1 MELKAPSVLICC
13 GNAPNQK
20 ALANKVV
27 EKFNVVGIVIDEHK
41 RTAAK
46 KNKKILFSILFER
59 IRFYKIY
66 AAWKKMLAYY
76 NIKFPHWPA
85 IQLLRVPSINDEEA
99 LIFIKSIQ
107 PDLIVVSGT
116 GMIREPLISLRLP
129 IGIIN
134 LHTGLSPYVKGGPNC
149 TNWCIA
155 NNEWHLI
162 GNTVMWLNA
171 GIDTGN
177 IITTETINIKNE
189 PRLAAAHLSVMEHA
203 HSLYI
208 RAISYLLYA
217 DLPYQS
223 VPQLT
228 LGEGKLYLTKMWTK
242 QKRKLLLK
250 NWARRKRIKI
260 MQEIK
265 TISLPDNYNNN
276 A

>member
-1 MELKAPSVLICC
+1 MEIKTPSILICC

-20 ALANKVV
+20 GLANKIAG
-27 EKFNVVGIVIDEHK
+27 EFNVAGIIIDEHK
-41 RTAAK
+41 RTPAK
-46 KNKKILFSILFER
+46 SSKKKLFTVLVDR
-59 IRFYKIY
+59 LRFYTIY

-76 NIKFPHWPA
+76 NSKFSNWPDV
-85 IQLLRVPSINDEEA
+85 QTLRVPSINDEDA
-99 LIFIKSIQ
+99 LKFIKSIQ

-116 GMIREPLISLRLP
+116 GMIKEPLISLPVP

-155 NNEWHLI
+155 NNEWQLV

-177 IITTETINIKNE
+177 IITTETVDIKNK
-189 PRLAAAHLSVMEHA
+189 PGLGAAHISVMEHA
-203 HSLYI
+203 HNLYI
-208 RAISYLLYA
+208 RAISYLFHTSP
-217 DLPYQS
+217 PYQS
-223 VPQLT
+223 VPQQT

-250 NWARRKRIKI
+250 NWANKK
-260 MQEIK
+260 EIRNTEGAK
-265 TISLPDNYNNN
+265 TIPLPDKNN